1 MKRALTEGNSSTPK
15 DIERELNLVQA
26 VNEALDLAMARDER
40 VMLLGED
47 IGKNGGVFRATE
59 GLWKKYGD
67 ERVVDTPLAEIG
79 IMGSAIGLAVGGLR
93 PVAEIQFDGFMPAIF
108 DQVVCH
114 LGRLRSRSRGKM
126 TVPLVVRA
134 PHGGLI
140 HAPEHHSESPEA
152 YFCHTPGI
160 KVVIPST
167 PHDAKGLLLAA
178 IEDEDPVIFFEPKRI
193 YRAARGEVPAGHYT
207 VPLGKARLAREGSD
221 VTIISWGAMVE
232 TCLAAADE
240 LASGGKSAEVLD
252 LRTLAPLDLDAIL
265 ASASKT
271 GRVVIAHE
279 APNTGSWAAEI
290 AALVGERALL
300 MLQAPVKRVGSWDVR
315 MPLFRLEKYY
325 IPDAGRV
332 AAAARETL
340 AF

>member
-1 MKRALTEGNSSTPK
+1 MSATAQATR
-15 DIERELNLVQA
+15 ERNLVQA
-26 VNEALDLAMARDER
+26 VNEALDEALAADPR
-40 VMLLGED
+40 VLVLGED
-47 IGKNGGVFRATE
+47 VGKNGGVFRATE

-79 IMGSAIGLAVGGLR
+79 IMGSAIGLAISGMR
-93 PVAEIQFDGFMPAIF
+93 PVAEIQFDGFLPSVL

-114 LGRLRSRSRGKM
+114 LGRIRSRMRGKM
-126 TVPLVVRA
+126 SVPLVLRA

-167 PHDAKGLLLAA
+167 PYDTKGLLLAA
-178 IEDEDPVIFFEPKRI
+178 IEDPDPVVFFEPKRI
-193 YRAARGEVPAGHYT
+193 YRAARGEVPAGRYT
-207 VPLGKARLAREGSD
+207 VPIGKGRVAREGKD
-221 VTIISWGAMVE
+221 LTIVSWGAMVHTSLE
-232 TCLAAADE
+232 AAE
-240 LASGGKSAEVLD
+240 LLSAEGRSAEVLD
-252 LRTLAPLDLDAIL
+252 LRTLAPLDLDL
-265 ASASKT
+265 VLESVGRT

-279 APNTGSWAAEI
+279 APNSGSWAAELS
-290 AALVGERALL
+290 ALVGERALL
-300 MLQAPVKRVGSWDVR
+300 KLQAPVRRVGGWDVR

-325 IPDAGRV
+325 IPDAARV
-332 AAAARETL
+332 AEAAREVL